1 MAAKRGTARR
11 NRGAAEQTV
20 DRLALVRRILAK
32 CTDALEGESAPKA
45 TIGDLIR
52 LLALE
57 KEMAG
62 EETLQEIKVQWV
74 ESRETERAA

>member
-1 MAAKRGTARR
+1 MAAKRGAARR
-11 NRGAAEQTV
+11 NDSAAGEAV

-32 CTDALEGESAPKA
+32 CTEALESEGVQKA
-45 TIGDLIR
+45 TVGDLIR

-57 KEMAG
+57 KELAG
-62 EETLQEIKVQWV
+62 DEKLREIKVQWV